1 MRAIIENSHGGPE
14 ALTISEVPAPVPRSH
29 EVLIRVHAAGI
40 NRADALQRRG
50 FYPPPAGAYLS
61 LPPHPQRCGGSFL
74 CRRVQSSSRNPPL
87 ALKNGEHFSSNGELS
102 AESPAFL
109 RQPPAH
115 FPSHR
120 PSAN

>member
-50 FYPPPAGAYLS
+50 F
-61 LPPHPQRCGGSFL
+61 
-74 CRRVQSSSRNPPL
+74 
-87 ALKNGEHFSSNGELS
+87 
-102 AESPAFL
+102 
-109 RQPPAH
+109 
-115 FPSHR
+115 
-120 PSAN
+120 